1 MEWMV
6 VPIIE
11 LLIDNKYLNYAEIS
25 IVRLLRESLKKYND
39 FVRGK
44 KGPSKI
50 ARDLKCANQCAENFL
65 ITRNSQEKFCML
77 IYFALQS
84 VSLFMLAV
92 ARVPR
97 RYHASS
103 LVYSVN

>member
-6 VPIIE
+6 VSIIE
-11 LLIDNKYLNYAEIS
+11 LLFDNKYLNYAEIS
-25 IVRLLRESLKKYND
+25 ISCMNRWKNIMILWEKE
-39 FVRGK
+39 
-44 KGPSKI
+44 GPGKI